1 MLYKCAGIAENQNMR
16 PSTEQTDSRHS
27 SAARRIIGD
36 LTGRY
41 PDLMIPST
49 EAPRLVFPSGVVEL
63 DSLFTHR
70 GIPYGQLI
78 ELTGAESSGK
88 TRLLHTLLA
97 SLTLHGRGMWFDP
110 QGMFCPEAALAS
122 GIDLR
127 KLLAVS
133 SASTDKGLRV
143 AEILLEQRACLF
155 IVLDLTREKQVLPI
169 PLLHRLRLK
178 TLQAK
183 GLTIFLTESQPDG
196 RSIIPASMTSL
207 KLLVERIS
215 GKGYRITVTKSRI
228 CKEGEELRVS
238 L

>member
-16 PSTEQTDSRHS
+16 PSTEQTSTCRP

-36 LTGRY
+36 LTQRY
-41 PDLMIPST
+41 PDLMIPSA
-49 EAPRLVFPSGVVEL
+49 EAPRLVFSSGVVEL
-63 DSLFTHR
+63 DSLFVHR

-97 SLTLHGRGMWFDP
+97 GLTPHGQAMWFDP
-110 QGMFCPEAALAS
+110 QGTFCPEAALAA

-127 KLLAVS
+127 KLLYVS
-133 SASTDKGLRV
+133 AASTDKGLRV
-143 AEILLEQRACLF
+143 AEILLEQKACLF
-155 IVLDLTREKQVLPI
+155 IVLDLTQEKQVLPI

-183 GLTIFLTESQPDG
+183 GLTIFLTESQLDG

-207 KLLVERIS
+207 RLLVERIS
-215 GKGYRITVTKSRI
+215 GKGYRIAVTKSRI